1 MGYRLSLL
9 KGSAGPCE
17 ANFTNDVDTPLEREE
32 LERAD
37 SNSRMPHLSLTMPRK
52 AFRI

>member
-17 ANFTNDVDTPLEREE
+17 ANFTHNADTPLGREE
-32 LERAD
+32 LEIAD
-37 SNSRMPHLSLTMPRK
+37 GNSRMPHLSLTMPKK